1 MIKGVCSMIDRS
13 QILFYV
19 KLRILNIHSFEEK
32 ENKHSCIQ
40 VYFKYNHSKQQTRFS
55 SSNLL

>member
-1 MIKGVCSMIDRS
+1 MIDRS
-13 QILFYV
+13 HILFYV